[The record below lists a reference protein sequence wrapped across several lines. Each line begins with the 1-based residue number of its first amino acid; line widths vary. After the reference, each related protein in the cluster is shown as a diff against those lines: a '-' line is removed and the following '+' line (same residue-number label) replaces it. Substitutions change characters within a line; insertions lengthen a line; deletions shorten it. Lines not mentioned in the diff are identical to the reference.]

1 MMALRNPHD
10 SNMTILLISPI
21 ALFVLLFYMKDME
34 LFFYSLLPIFRD
46 IFSQETKITF
56 GAKLRL
62 VVSDTSRTY
71 TTQQSSHPMP
81 SLTRIARYAD
91 KPAKAPADA
100 AEKPKSDQEKAQL
113 RRAQV
118 RRAQIQH
125 RQRKANYTKQ
135 LEIDVSELRDLVS
148 LTEKETAALFKENSL
163 IREALENAGLPLV
176 TATQQSPEAAAAA
189 MQQVRLD
196 AGPVGS
202 PAAVEESPELFG
214 DIDID
219 DLTVTLSMDAALGA
233 PCFHISSNSSGASVA
248 AETPRRTI
256 AGVALT
262 WEQEQRAVNFILG
275 YVLSSPLFLVYLRI
289 VHGLPDDGR
298 PPLAS
303 STAAGTTSPWA
314 TSTCTTRPSAPRRK
328 GATRSWPARTAW
340 PRRPR
345 ASTRAAP
352 PSRPG
357 PARRRGPASN
367 GARRASRSSRCTGSP
382 PRSTP
387 ATSRSRP
394 CRRGSSWRAGT
405 PSRSCSAGQCWTRC
419 RGSSTASCAASCT
432 APSLRGLPLRALL
445 RGCWARPRARCG
457 LDIFFH
463 LVWAFFSFS
472 FFVCVFL
479 GV

>member
-1 MMALRNPHD
+1 
-10 SNMTILLISPI
+10 MTILLISPI

-275 YVLSSPLFLVYLRI
+275 LEHCCWNHFSLGDFHLHDPALCSETERGHALMASAYCMASAPESVYTGRAALEARPGKAARPSFQWGASGI
-289 VHGLPDDGR
+289 TLESLHGLAASLNPGDLEVT
-298 PPLAS
+298 PVQAWFELAS
-303 STAAGTTSPWA
+303 RYPVEVLLGGTVLDTLQREFNGVVRCVMYGAVIERIAFESIIARVLGPSEGSLWA
-314 TSTCTTRPSAPRRK
+314 
-328 GATRSWPARTAW
+328 
-340 PRRPR
+340 
-345 ASTRAAP
+345 
-352 PSRPG
+352 
-357 PARRRGPASN
+357 
-367 GARRASRSSRCTGSP
+367 
-382 PRSTP
+382 
-387 ATSRSRP
+387 
-394 CRRGSSWRAGT
+394 
-405 PSRSCSAGQCWTRC
+405 
-419 RGSSTASCAASCT
+419 
-432 APSLRGLPLRALL
+432 
-445 RGCWARPRARCG
+445 
-457 LDIFFH
+457 
-463 LVWAFFSFS
+463 
-472 FFVCVFL
+472 
-479 GV
+479 